1 MAIVFAVLLRF
12 TDYHFGIFKPQYI
25 TIYNTFIYVGAHN
38 TEHHYGIVQYHPYDT
53 IETWG
58 KDFYHYFVYFPFDV
72 FNEYVSYHVG
82 AEMIPIIANR

>member
-1 MAIVFAVLLRF
+1 M
-12 TDYHFGIFKPQYI
+12 DYHFGIFKLVLQIYKIYIIPQYI

-72 FNEYVSYHVG
+72 LNECVISRRRWDDSNY
-82 AEMIPIIANR
+82 R